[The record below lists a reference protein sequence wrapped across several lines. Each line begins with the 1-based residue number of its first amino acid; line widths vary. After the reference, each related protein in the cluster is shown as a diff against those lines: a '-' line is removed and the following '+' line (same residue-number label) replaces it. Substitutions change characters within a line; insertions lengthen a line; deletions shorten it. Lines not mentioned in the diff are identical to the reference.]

1 MTHFLRSACFGC
13 TNCSHPRSLVLAL
26 AAWLFVTTSFAAE
39 RVVLVAGGGRETNT
53 TARLPATSAKL
64 GLPFGVDFDRAGNL
78 FLVEMTGHRVRR
90 MDRDGWLTVI
100 AGTGAKGGAGDDGP
114 ALQAQFNG
122 MHNLAVAPNGDIYV
136 SDTWNLCVRKIE
148 ATTGIVRRVAGTGTK
163 GFSGDGGLATAAQFG
178 GIYCV
183 SLDPGGENLYLADLD
198 NFRIRV
204 VNVASGRV
212 HTLAGNGKR
221 GVPADGAKA
230 ADAPLVDPRAM
241 INDGKGRT
249 YILERSG
256 HALRLVEPDGTIRTV
271 AGTGQKGF
279 TGDGGEARQAT
290 LSGPKHLC
298 FDREGKVIIADTENH
313 VIRKYSPSSGRITRV
328 AGTGK
333 AGTKGVGGP
342 PLEVELRQPH
352 GVHVHRDGTLYIT
365 DSHNG
370 RVLKVE
376 RGSGE

>member
-1 MTHFLRSACFGC
+1 MTNFFRSASLGC
-13 TNCSHPRSLVLAL
+13 LAVWLVVTN
-26 AAWLFVTTSFAAE
+26 SFSAD
-39 RVVLVAGGGRETNT
+39 RVVLVAGGGRDTNT

-90 MDRDGWLTVI
+90 LDSDGRLTVI
-100 AGTGAKGGAGDDGP
+100 AGTGAKGGAGDGGP

-148 ATTGIVRRVAGTGTK
+148 TTTGIVRRVAGTGTK
-163 GFSGDGGLATAAQFG
+163 GFSGDGGPATAAQFG

-183 SLDPGGENLYLADLD
+183 SLDPSGENLYLADLD
-198 NFRIRV
+198 NFRIRL

-221 GVPADGAKA
+221 GVPPDGAKA
-230 ADAPLVDPRAM
+230 ADAPLVDPRAV

-249 YILERSG
+249 FILERSG

-298 FDREGKVIIADTENH
+298 FDREGNVIIADTENH
-313 VIRKYSPSSGRITRV
+313 VIRKYSPGTGRITRV
-328 AGTGK
+328 AGTGQ
-333 AGTKGVGGP
+333 AGAKGVGGP

-352 GVHVHRDGTLYIT
+352 GVHIHRDGTLYIT

-376 RGSGE
+376 SGSGE